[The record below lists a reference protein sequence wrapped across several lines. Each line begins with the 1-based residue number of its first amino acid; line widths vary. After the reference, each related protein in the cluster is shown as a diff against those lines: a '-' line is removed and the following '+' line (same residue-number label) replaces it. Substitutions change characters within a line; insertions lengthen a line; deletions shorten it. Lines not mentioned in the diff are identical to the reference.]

1 LIVGLSVPPSV
12 AVLKYDSKDW
22 MLMFQDLAQKH
33 SAFR

>member
-1 LIVGLSVPPSV
+1 
-12 AVLKYDSKDW
+12 